1 MASVVLA
8 EDTVLGRRVALKRM
22 HASADDRGPSRL
34 RREALIGA
42 SLSHPN
48 LVSVYDVIEIAD
60 GEHVIVMEYVHG
72 QTLRDAL
79 AGGQRLAPTAAL
91 PILDGVAAALDAIHG
106 QGIVHRDVKPANI
119 LLGVDG
125 AVKLAD
131 LGIASSVDRTRIT
144 TAGAVMGTFSYMAP
158 EQLEA
163 APATPA
169 VDIYALGAVAYE
181 ILAGERARNEDN
193 PVALA
198 YAIASQPPPDL
209 RRAWPQAPPR
219 AAEVLAE
226 AMSRDPA
233 RRPLPA
239 SALVTRL
246 RSGLE
251 GRGRAP
257 AGGARPAAA
266 MAAPAAAAAAPTATP
281 TAGRPPTRPPRRPDP
296 GPRPESRRGPLLALL
311 LALVLLAGALAAILA
326 SSGGGRPASASSN
339 AAHRPSPVR
348 THRTPPATTRA
359 QTSTASPA
367 TSTPSATSS
376 TSASTTTAAPP
387 SRTTPAAPATSAG
400 SPVSAVEWF
409 YGFAA
414 GHHYAA
420 AWALADPTFRAQLG
434 GYSSFEAGQAGD
446 RSITFDSTRIVS
458 QSATTA
464 TVAVRTTSVRDNG
477 TQHCAGTVNLGRGPS
492 GWLLHL
498 IEINCA

>member
-8 EDTVLGRRVALKRM
+8 EDTVLGRRVALKWM

-42 SLSHPN
+42 SVSHPN
-48 LVSVYDVIEIAD
+48 LVSVYDVIETAD
-60 GEHVIVMEYVHG
+60 GEHVIVMEYVEG

-79 AGGQRLAPTAAL
+79 AGGQRLAPAAAL

-169 VDIYALGAVAYE
+169 VDVYALGAVAYE

-209 RRAWPQAPPR
+209 RRAWPQAPTR
-219 AAEVLAE
+219 AAEALAA

-239 SALVTRL
+239 SALVARL

-251 GRGRAP
+251 GRARGA
-257 AGGARPAAA
+257 GARPAAA
-266 MAAPAAAAAAPTATP
+266 AAAVAAPAALTAAPTAT
-281 TAGRPPTRPPRRPDP
+281 RPPTRPPRSPAP
-296 GPRPESRRGPLLALL
+296 GARPESRRGPLLALL
-311 LALVLLAGALAAILA
+311 LALVLLAGALAAIVA
-326 SSGGGRPASASSN
+326 SSGGGRSASGSSTH
-339 AAHRPSPVR
+339 AHRPSPAR
-348 THRTPPATTRA
+348 THDNPPATTRA
-359 QTSTASPA
+359 QTSATSSAS
-367 TSTPSATSS
+367 STPSATSS
-376 TSASTTTAAPP
+376 AASSTTATAPAA
-387 SRTTPAAPATSAG
+387 RTTPAAPATSAG
-400 SPVSAVEWF
+400 SPVSAIEWF

-414 GHHYAA
+414 SHHYAA

-446 RSITFDSTRIVS
+446 RSITFDSTRVVS
-458 QSATTA
+458 QSATAA

-477 TQHCAGTVNLGRGPS
+477 TQHCAGTVNLARGPS

-498 IEINCA
+498 IGINCA